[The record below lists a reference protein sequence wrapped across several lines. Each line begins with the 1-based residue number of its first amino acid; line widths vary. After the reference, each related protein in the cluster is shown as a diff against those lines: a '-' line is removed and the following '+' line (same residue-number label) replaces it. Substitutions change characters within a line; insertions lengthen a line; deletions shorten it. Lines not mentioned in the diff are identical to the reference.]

1 MRFEVTLGQQKESQM
16 PETQLKSQHAHI
28 ANDVVLDTTS
38 TNTKNFIKMFNG
50 KKILLIVVDAS
61 CSEEQIANALGSLA
75 VKEIIAPNTTPV
87 LLSDS
92 DFTLTNSGSF
102 GIARYRVRENFQR
115 AIEAL
120 KKVCGSPKTP
130 EFYRNALRAYADGH
144 VEVPIEEVLTDM
156 TADERAWLDH
166 MGYTYAVKF
175 IDALPK
181 IRI

>member
-1 MRFEVTLGQQKESQM
+1 MIQPESR
-16 PETQLKSQHAHI
+16 LAHI
-28 ANDVVLDTTS
+28 VNDVVLDTTS

-50 KKILLIVVDAS
+50 KKILLIIVDAD
-61 CSEEQIANALGSLA
+61 CSEEQIAQALGDLA
-75 VKEIIAPNTTPV
+75 VKEVIAPNTTPV
-87 LLSDS
+87 LLSSS

-102 GIARYRVRENFQR
+102 GIARYRVREKFQR

-144 VEVPIEEVLTDM
+144 VEIPIEEVLTDI

>member
-1 MRFEVTLGQQKESQM
+1 ML
-16 PETQLKSQHAHI
+16 
-28 ANDVVLDTTS
+28 
-38 TNTKNFIKMFNG
+38 NG
-50 KKILLIVVDAS
+50 KKILLIIVDAS
-61 CSEEQIANALGSLA
+61 CSEEQIAQALGGLA
-75 VKEIIAPNTTPV
+75 VKEVIAPDTTPV

-92 DFTLTNSGSF
+92 DFALTNSGSF

-115 AIEAL
+115 SIEAL

-144 VEVPIEEVLTDM
+144 VEVPIEEVLTSM

-166 MGYTYAVKF
+166 MDYAYAIKF
-175 IDALPK
+175 IDTLPK